1 MENIIKDSK
10 LQHIVKKCLMSL
22 DIRSISQFRIINQD
36 CRRITDC
43 PSFYLKKLSQQDH
56 NSQDQIESW
65 RILVQKIPQQKNP
78 SAAANDGSERIHQ
91 NEENYFDEHAYALPE
106 KRRRCEEEEEKSGY
120 KDIKLGIAME
130 LFKMYGKGCIQSP
143 LELAQ
148 DLAIEIKKDMA
159 IGKITESCVDLI
171 IMFILEHSHPKSSVK
186 HITKDNWDFGNLTP
200 IHLAAAFGYV
210 QVAKKMISNMIRN
223 SIPPNTA
230 NDKGVTPTVVASYNN
245 EPQMVKLLMA
255 MASPDNP
262 NVPDND
268 VATPMHMAAWQ
279 GHLEVV
285 KVLMTSAKNLNTQ
298 ASDGTTPI
306 QLAASNGNITLTLG

>member
-1 MENIIKDSK
+1 
-10 LQHIVKKCLMSL
+10 
-22 DIRSISQFRIINQD
+22 
-36 CRRITDC
+36 
-43 PSFYLKKLSQQDH
+43 
-56 NSQDQIESW
+56 
-65 RILVQKIPQQKNP
+65 
-78 SAAANDGSERIHQ
+78 
-91 NEENYFDEHAYALPE
+91 
-106 KRRRCEEEEEKSGY
+106 
-120 KDIKLGIAME
+120 
-130 LFKMYGKGCIQSP
+130 
-143 LELAQ
+143 
-148 DLAIEIKKDMA
+148 
-159 IGKITESCVDLI
+159 
-171 IMFILEHSHPKSSVK
+171 MFILEHSHPKSSVK

-245 EPQMVKLLMA
+245 QPQMVKLLMA

-306 QLAASNGNITLTLG
+306 QLAASNGNITLTLH